1 MSTTSMTL
9 TYRRMPL
16 FLAAFVLLTGPLLAG
31 MAEAKAST
39 GIETALGA
47 GKASTSEPD
56 FLSPDEAFHFSA
68 LADGPDKIRLIWG
81 IIDGYYL
88 YRARI
93 KASSD
98 GESAKLGELVLPTGE
113 TKVDE
118 YFGKQE
124 VYHHDIVGSISVAR
138 SGVGQLAVPLK
149 ITYQGCATAGLC
161 YPPITKT
168 VSVVLPPARAGS
180 ETGAANTA
188 GASAGAGASTA
199 TSPSAANNANA
210 AVTAGAFV
218 AEQDSLATFL
228 RDGNLVLV
236 LITFF
241 GIGTLLS
248 LTPCVLPM
256 IPILSGLIVGQ
267 GATVTAKRGF
277 SLAFTYV
284 QGMALTYATAGAAF
298 VLVFKQA
305 PQAFF
310 QQPWII
316 VLFAAL
322 FVTVALAMFGAFTL
336 QMPSALQTRLT
347 DVSNRQKA
355 GSYVG
360 CFVMGALSALVVTA
374 CVAPA
379 LIASLT
385 VISQTGKVVRGAA
398 ALYVTGLGMGL
409 PLLLV
414 GASAGSLLPKV
425 GPWMDTVKSLFGVLF
440 LAMALYFL
448 QQLLAGSVSM
458 LLWSALAVI
467 SGFWIFALRARDGGP
482 APAAIRAAG
491 LLALVYGI
499 ILLIGVAAGSN
510 DPLQPLSTLRASNG
524 SGIGSGGTATSTRQS
539 ALAFETIKS
548 VDDLNKRVAAATAA
562 GRPVMLDFYADWCTS
577 CKEME
582 RYTFSD
588 KAVQAALSN
597 AVLLHADVT
606 RNDTADQQLLQ
617 HFGIFGPPTIAFYG
631 PDGEERR
638 NFRVVGYMKASEF
651 ASLAQRAF
659 SPHLSASSTVPGAT

>member
-31 MAEAKAST
+31 MAEARAST

-81 IIDGYYL
+81 ITNGYYL

-98 GESAKLGELVLPTGE
+98 GDSAKLGELVLPTGE

-168 VSVVLPPARAGS
+168 VSVVLPPAGAGS

-188 GASAGAGASTA
+188 GASTA
-199 TSPSAANNANA
+199 TSTSAANNANA
-210 AVTAGAFV
+210 AATAGAFV

-241 GIGTLLS
+241 GIGALLS

-322 FVTVALAMFGAFTL
+322 FVTMALAMFGAFTL

-510 DPLQPLSTLRASNG
+510 DPLQPLITLRASNG